1 MKQTN
6 RRLWELW
13 GQTNALYT
21 QWCSRSDVN
30 YYRQLVLY
38 ALDSHE
44 PVTQRQIS
52 DHTGLSRQTVATVMR
67 ALKTEDVVALSSANK
82 DRREK
87 YVRLTEEG
95 KRYADKTLHGL
106 YELESRV
113 FEMMGKERVKQM
125 LDAVSLFNTVFEKE
139 LENMQDEQQK

>member
-1 MKQTN
+1 MKNAN

-21 QWCSRSDVN
+21 QWCSGRNVN

-67 ALKTEDVVALSSANK
+67 ALKAEGVVALSSANK

-87 YVRLTEEG
+87 YVRLTGEG

-106 YELESRV
+106 YELERRV
-113 FEMMGKERVKQM
+113 FEMMGEERVKQM

-139 LENMQDEQQK
+139 LEGMQDEQQK